1 MGSSKLHYNF
11 KMFRIKY
18 QNTYDAE
25 RIKEEVMDRMNKYLE
40 KCDGR
45 LINVKELKKCQELIF
60 YFVTGE
66 NGYTDNW
73 EDYLRNNLLKNYNIL
88 PNVV

>member
-18 QNTYDAE
+18 QNSYEAE
-25 RIKEEVMDRMNKYLE
+25 RVKEEVMERMNKYLD

-45 LINVKELKKCQELIF
+45 LINVKELKKCQ
-60 YFVTGE
+60 
-66 NGYTDNW
+66 
-73 EDYLRNNLLKNYNIL
+73 
-88 PNVV
+88 